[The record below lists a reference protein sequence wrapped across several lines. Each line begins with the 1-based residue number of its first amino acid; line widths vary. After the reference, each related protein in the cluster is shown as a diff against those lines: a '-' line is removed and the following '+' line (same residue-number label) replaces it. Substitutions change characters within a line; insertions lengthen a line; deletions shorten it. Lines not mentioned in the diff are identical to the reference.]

1 MERDYEW
8 FVCFNRFCFDFVDQ
22 RLRWAYLKYLKQEL
36 DITKYDQWQE
46 VTNEKLEQKKNLTL
60 PPAWRLVVITISKL
74 I

>member
-1 MERDYEW
+1 M
-8 FVCFNRFCFDFVDQ
+8 VRFKTDFFFDFVDQ